1 MRHAVRNFFRQ
12 HSRLLILG
20 GAVLLYLIITLP
32 AFFAEQHTFKNLEPY
47 PDGLYYA
54 LGGKA
59 LADSNSF
66 ELRYRDAS
74 LVPQV
79 PVVYPFLLSVGYRVM
94 PTVESFYLVNILL
107 GAGTLVLLWLVL
119 QRLTEHLS
127 FVVFGMGVF
136 VSNAVFW
143 FLPTLPMTENLS
155 LFFFTLAV
163 YGLLMKRMRLVD
175 VACAVGGIAGL
186 VYTHHSAVSVAGVL
200 AVWLIYTVIA
210 GMPKIIS
217 KRALWAGLAVGVVGV
232 AVASKPLAERIMSVW
247 QQLLNPENIFFNLKY
262 VIGNIRT
269 YSAISAGFSQF
280 FLWVQTP
287 LISPVVGVLSIM
299 GMVMGLMQ
307 KKGRKIMLFL
317 TSLFVSQFPP
327 LLVFYVVDER
337 YSIYTMVLA
346 VLLSVVFLSRRVPQL
361 GHKKLVMGVL
371 LSVCVVSSVIS
382 QRALVKQVVAAN
394 FLGSSHGWQQEAIQQ
409 FDQYFSQ
416 ADSGG
421 EVPLLITALP
431 PVLVSAYQTA
441 EYRVLPLSSAQEFL
455 QKKEYMWGSDVP
467 YGDLL
472 SGYEQWLEEGKL
484 LYITNAYITHQASVI
499 QDFEDFKNRFTLTQV
514 SEGCIN
520 ACNVYMVGVK

>member
-1 MRHAVRNFFRQ
+1 MQHAVRNFFLQR
-12 HSRLLILG
+12 SRLLVLG
-20 GAVLLYLIITLP
+20 AAVLLYLIITVP
-32 AFFAEQHTFKNLEPY
+32 AFFAEHHTLKNLEPY

-59 LADSNSF
+59 LANTHTF

-79 PVVYPFLLSVGYRVM
+79 PVVYPFLLSLGYRVL
-94 PTVESFYLVNILL
+94 PTVGAFYLVNILL

-127 FVVFGMGVF
+127 FVVFGMGVIA
-136 VSNAVFW
+136 SNAVFW

-155 LFFFTLAV
+155 LFFLTLAV
-163 YGLLMKRMRLVD
+163 YGLLMKRVRLVD

-200 AVWLIYTVIA
+200 AVWLIYTVST
-210 GMPKIIS
+210 GMPKKIS
-217 KRALWAGLAVGVVGV
+217 KGALWVGLAVSVVGV
-232 AVASKPLAERIMSVW
+232 AVASKPLAERVMHVW
-247 QQLLNPENIFFNLKY
+247 QQLLNPENIFFNFKY
-262 VIGNIRT
+262 VLGNIRA
-269 YSAISAGFSQF
+269 YSAISAGFSNF

-287 LISPVVGVLSIM
+287 QISPAVGVLSIV

-307 KKGRKIMLFL
+307 KKGRKVVLLL

-337 YSIYTMVLA
+337 YSIYTLVLA
-346 VLLSVVFLSRRVPQL
+346 VLLSVVFLSHFLPQL
-361 GHKKLVMGVL
+361 GQKKLGMGAL
-371 LSVCVVSSVIS
+371 LAMCVVSSVIS

-394 FLGSSHGWQQEAIQQ
+394 LLGSSHGWQQEAVQQ

-416 ADSGG
+416 ENSGS
-421 EVPLLITALP
+421 EQPLLITALP

-441 EYRVLPLSSAQEFL
+441 DYRVLPLSTAQEFL

-472 SGYEQWLEEGKL
+472 SGYEQWLKEGKKI
-484 LYITNAYITHQASVI
+484 YITNAYVTHQASVI
-499 QDFEDFKNRFTLTQV
+499 QDFEAFKSKFTLTQV
-514 SEGCIN
+514 SEGCMN
-520 ACNVYMVGVK
+520 ACNMYRIGVK